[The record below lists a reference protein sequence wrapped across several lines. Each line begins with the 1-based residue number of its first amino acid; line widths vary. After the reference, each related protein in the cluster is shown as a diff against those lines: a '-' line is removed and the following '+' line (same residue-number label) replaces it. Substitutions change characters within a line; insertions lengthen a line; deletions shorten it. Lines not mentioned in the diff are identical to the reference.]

1 MDGARGG
8 VHETE
13 ATLGDGDV
21 GNEYGV
27 GRNGMPLSELGEEG
41 IGDCIDADCQ
51 QTCPLVP
58 LLVGRLLEVIHHLG
72 A

>member
-1 MDGARGG
+1 MR
-8 VHETE
+8 HETK

-27 GRNGMPLSELGEEG
+27 GRHGVPLGELGEEG
-41 IGDCIDADCQ
+41 IGHGIDADCQ

-58 LLVGRLLEVIHHLG
+58 LLVGRLLEGIHHLG